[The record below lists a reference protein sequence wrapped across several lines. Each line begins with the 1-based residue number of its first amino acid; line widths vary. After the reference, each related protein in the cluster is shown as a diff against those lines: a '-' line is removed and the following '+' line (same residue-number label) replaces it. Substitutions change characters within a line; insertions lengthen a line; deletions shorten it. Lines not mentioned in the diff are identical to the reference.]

1 MTLPL
6 NIKIGKYFSLPE
18 MCASNTAAAHGI
30 TNVPGIRETVNLTFL
45 CTKVLDPLR
54 AANGPITINSGYR
67 CPSLNSLVGGVSNSQ
82 HVTGQA
88 ADISIKGDIAYGKKL
103 FNWIKQHVEFDQ
115 LIWEHNKQ
123 GTYWI
128 HVSYNLDGNRK
139 QAFELTKK

>member
-1 MTLPL
+1 
-6 NIKIGKYFSLPE
+6 
-18 MCASNTAAAHGI
+18 MCSSTTAKAKGIDNT
-30 TNVPGIRETVNLTFL
+30 PGTREIVNLTLL
-45 CTKVLDPLR
+45 CTHVLDPLR
-54 AANGPITINSGYR
+54 AACGPITISSGYR
-67 CPSLNSLVGGVSNSQ
+67 CPSLNKQVGGVCNSQ

-103 FNWIKQHVEFDQ
+103 FNWIKQHVDYDQ

>member
-1 MTLPL
+1 MALPK

-18 MCASNTAAAHGI
+18 MCASTTAKAKGIDNT
-30 TNVPGIRETVNLTFL
+30 PGTREIVNLTLL
-45 CTKVLDPLR
+45 CTHVLDPLR
-54 AANGPITINSGYR
+54 KVNGPITINSGYR
-67 CPSLNSLVGGVSNSQ
+67 CSSLNSLVGGVSNSQ

-88 ADISIKGDIAYGKKL
+88 ADISIKGDLTYGKKL

-139 QAFELTKK
+139 QAFELVKK

>member
-1 MTLPL
+1 
-6 NIKIGKYFSLPE
+6 
-18 MCASNTAAAHGI
+18 MCASTTAKARGIDNT
-30 TNVPGIRETVNLTFL
+30 PGTREIVNLTLL
-45 CTKVLDPLR
+45 CTHVLDPLR
-54 AANGPITINSGYR
+54 AANGPITINSGFR

-103 FNWIKQHVEFDQ
+103 FNWIKTHVEFDQ

-139 QAFELTKK
+139 QAFELVKK